1 MTVKDMRIGYE
12 APQAEVMY
20 LQIEE
25 CVLSAPQKGGGE
37 TLSDELEAGF

>member
-1 MTVKDMRIGYE
+1 MIVKDMRIGYE

-25 CVLSAPQKGGGE
+25 CILSVVQGGGGE
-37 TLSDELEAGF
+37 DAGDEENAGF

>member
-12 APQAEVMY
+12 APQVEVMC

-25 CVLSAPQKGGGE
+25 CVLSTVQAGTGE
-37 TLSDELEAGF
+37 VAGDEDQPGF

>member
-25 CVLSAPQKGGGE
+25 CVLSTVQAGAAEVAG
-37 TLSDELEAGF
+37 DEDQPGF